1 MRGSRQVGEK
11 EFVDHPRTRGANG
24 TLLLAGWMGRHHH
37 TAQYAIGS
45 HRHLWAVVEATHH
58 LTFRALLELICWE
71 MQTCLDERMI
81 KHRVLLA
88 ACHKSEPRKA
98 RRAPLPSH
106 IVRRAAS
113 LARSDGS

>member
-71 MQTCLDERMI
+71 MQKARDERMI
-81 KHRVLLA
+81 MHLEHLRACYKHEAKKTR
-88 ACHKSEPRKA
+88 
-98 RRAPLPSH
+98 
-106 IVRRAAS
+106 
-113 LARSDGS
+113 